1 MLMSFMIALIQASR
15 KEVESEF
22 ASSVMQASERGHK
35 LGVLRLA
42 QILPVSGLPVYP
54 TLPLWAE

>member
-1 MLMSFMIALIQASR
+1 MSFMIAITQSSR
-15 KEVESEF
+15 KEVDSEL
-22 ASSVMQASERGHK
+22 ASSVMQACEWGHK
-35 LGVLRLA
+35 LGVLKLA